1 MKITLFSITCC
12 AMIMTNV
19 YAQEFKESV
28 QPLSD
33 KALKGQ
39 IYEVNKG
46 NDGSNNII
54 YRMKV
59 DKKSDAVSYEKYSFD
74 KNLKFLGATETK
86 ETKENKPDVEHTYYG
101 AYVGGTGVAALRVTL
116 KLNKDVALLSWN
128 QKKQIYQVKKWI
140 SSETIKAKNDDG
152 RVYIG
157 YASYSS
163 KDEAKSNVF
172 VISKTETKDKTLADV
187 FSVLLFD
194 DKLELKDKPIDL
206 KGSYSLVYSS
216 MLENEDVVMIFAPKG
231 GSDVSKYIYF
241 QYDIEG
247 NLKNKVEFKSPASA
261 LLISAAY
268 DQDGNVYFFGTSV
281 KSNDSYDKVFSEYW
295 PIYNPGARAA
305 SMEGNNK
312 MDVKWRKCLDDKMD
326 NFHLLKFSGSQLDFA
341 STTPVDDFKSKFK
354 TAPGDKG
361 ASVYKGKK
369 FQLQKF
375 YVTSSGDYLVAGQL
389 TSWMTQKNGNS
400 IDIIDS
406 FKDIICFQFDKNGNV
421 KAQYGIGKVNDD
433 KASEIFSMEQN
444 FFPSADNKTIYWEL
458 WEVKG
463 DKDWFTGDITRVFFP
478 RIVKVDLS
486 NSTLGE
492 IQAMGKGKYYL
503 KESKYDEQ
511 DKSLV
516 YIGNDLKGKNLWV
529 GKVLFD

>member
-1 MKITLFSITCC
+1 MKITLISIACC
-12 AMIMTNV
+12 AIITTNAF
-19 YAQEFKESV
+19 AQEFKESV

-39 IYEVNKG
+39 IYEVSKAENG
-46 NDGSNNII
+46 NNNIT

-59 DKKSDAVSYEKYSFD
+59 DKKSDVVSYEQYSFD
-74 KNLKFLGATETK
+74 KNLKFLGTSDIKIE
-86 ETKENKPDVEHTYYG
+86 KENKPDVERTYY
-101 AYVGGTGVAALRVTL
+101 AASVGGRGIEALRVTL
-116 KLNKDVALLSWN
+116 KLNKDVGLLAWN
-128 QKKQIYQVKKWI
+128 QKKQIYQIKKWI

-157 YASYSS
+157 FASYSS
-163 KDEAKSNVF
+163 MDNAKSNVF
-172 VISKTETKDKTLADV
+172 VIAKTETKDKALADV

-206 KGSYSLVYSS
+206 KGSYTLVYSD
-216 MLENEDVVMIFAPKG
+216 MLDNENVAMVFAPKE
-231 GSDVSKYIYF
+231 GSDVSKYVYF

-247 NLKNKVEFKSPASA
+247 NLKNRVEFKSPASA

-268 DQDGNVYFFGTSV
+268 ELDGNVYFYGTSI
-281 KSNDSYDKVFSEYW
+281 KSNDAFDKVFNEYC
-295 PIYNPGARAA
+295 PIYNPGAKAA

-341 STTPVDDFKSKFK
+341 SSTPVEEFKSKFK

-361 ASVYKGKK
+361 ASIYKGKK
-369 FQLQKF
+369 FTLQKF

-406 FKDIICFQFDKNGNV
+406 FKDIICFQFDKNGNI

-444 FFPSADNKTIYWEL
+444 FYASADNKTVYWEL

-478 RIVKVDLS
+478 RIVKIDLS
-486 NSTLGE
+486 NSSLGA
-492 IQAMGKGKYYL
+492 IQAMGAGKYYL
-503 KESKYDEQ
+503 RESKYDAQ
-511 DKSLV
+511 DKSIL
-516 YIGNDLKGKNLWV
+516 YIGNDLKGKNLWI
-529 GKVLFD
+529 GKAQLQ

>member
-1 MKITLFSITCC
+1 MKTTLINFLFC
-12 AMIMTNV
+12 ALIISNA
-19 YAQEFKESV
+19 YSQEFKESV

-33 KALKGQ
+33 KAQKGQ
-39 IYEVNKG
+39 LFEVSKDDKG
-46 NDGSNNII
+46 NNNII
-54 YRMKV
+54 YRMKL
-59 DKKSDAVSYEKYSFD
+59 DKKSEVVSYEQYSFD
-74 KNLKFLGATETK
+74 NNLKFIGASDIK
-86 ETKENKPDVEHTYYG
+86 VNKENKPDMERTYYS
-101 AYVGGTGVAALRVTL
+101 AYVGGRGVEALRVTL
-116 KLNKDVALLSWN
+116 KLNKDVALETWN
-128 QKKQIYQVKKWI
+128 QKKQVYQVKKWL

-163 KDEAKSNVF
+163 DDIAKSNVF
-172 VISKTETKDKTLADV
+172 VIAKTETKDKAKQDN
-187 FSVLLFD
+187 FSILLFD
-194 DKLELKDKPIDL
+194 DKLDLKDNPIDL

-216 MLENEDVVMIFAPKG
+216 MLENEDIVMVFAPKG
-231 GSDVSKYIYF
+231 GTDVSKYVYF

-268 DQDGNVYFFGTSV
+268 DQGGNVYFFGTSI
-281 KSNDSYDKVFSEYW
+281 KSSEAFDKVFSEYV
-295 PIYNPGARAA
+295 PIYNPGAKAA

-312 MDVKWRKCLDDKMD
+312 MDAKWRKCLDDKMD
-326 NFHLLKFSGSQLDFA
+326 NFHFLKFNGNQLAFA
-341 STTPVDDFKSKFK
+341 STTPVEEFKAKFK

-406 FKDIICFQFDKNGNV
+406 YKDIVCFQIDKNGNV

-444 FFPSADNKTIYWEL
+444 FYASADDKTIYWEL
-458 WEVKG
+458 WEVQG
-463 DKDWFTGDITRVFFP
+463 DKDWFTGNITRVFFP
-478 RIVKVDLS
+478 RIVKIDLS
-486 NSTLGE
+486 NSSLSA
-492 IQAMGKGKYYL
+492 IQSMGDGKYFL
-503 KESKYDEQ
+503 RESKFDENE
-511 DKSLV
+511 KSIMYV
-516 YIGNDLKGKNLWV
+516 GNDLKGKNLWV
-529 GKVLFD
+529 GKVVLK

>member
-1 MKITLFSITCC
+1 MKIPLIVITFCVFT
-12 AMIMTNV
+12 ITNSV
-19 YAQEFKESV
+19 AQQFKESI

-33 KALKGQ
+33 KAMKAQ
-39 IYEVNKG
+39 IYEVSKDDNG
-46 NDGSNNII
+46 NSNIT
-54 YRMKV
+54 YRMKL
-59 DKKSDAVSYEKYSFD
+59 DKKSEVVSYEQYSFD
-74 KNLKFLGATETK
+74 KNLKFIGVSDIK
-86 ETKENKPDVEHTYYG
+86 VNKENNPDIERTYYS
-101 AYVGGTGVAALRVTL
+101 AYVGGTGMAAMRVTL
-116 KLNKDVALLSWN
+116 KLNKDVALLAWN
-128 QKKQIYQVKKWI
+128 QKKQVYQVKKWL

-163 KDEAKSNVF
+163 DDIAKSNVF
-172 VISKTETKDKTLADV
+172 VIAKTETKDKAQADN
-187 FSVLLFD
+187 FSILLFD
-194 DKLELKDKPIDL
+194 DKLELKDQAIDL

-216 MLENEDVVMIFAPKG
+216 MLKNEDVVMVFAPKG

-261 LLISAAY
+261 LLISSAY
-268 DQDGNVYFFGTSV
+268 DEGGNVYFFGTSI
-281 KSNDSYDKVFSEYW
+281 KSNEAFDRVFSEYV
-295 PIYNPGARAA
+295 PIYNPGAKAA

-326 NFHLLKFSGSQLDFA
+326 NFHLLKFSGNQLAFA
-341 STTPVDDFKSKFK
+341 STTPVEDFKSKFK

-389 TSWMTQKNGNS
+389 TSWMTKSNGKS

-406 FKDIICFQFDKNGNV
+406 YKDIICFQFDKNGNV

-444 FFPSADNKTIYWEL
+444 FYASADNKTIYWEL
-458 WEVKG
+458 WEVLG
-463 DKDWFTGDITRVFFP
+463 DKDWFTGDITCVFFP
-478 RIVKVDLS
+478 RIVKIDLG
-486 NSTLGE
+486 NSTLGA
-492 IQAMGKGKYYL
+492 IQAMGDGKYYL
-503 KESKYDEQ
+503 RESKFDENE
-511 DKSLV
+511 KSV
-516 YIGNDLKGKNLWV
+516 MYIGNDLKGKNLWV
-529 GKVLFD
+529 GKVVLD

>member
-1 MKITLFSITCC
+1 MKSILIVIIFCVS
-12 AMIMTNV
+12 IVSNS

-39 IYEVNKG
+39 VFDVNKDENG
-46 NDGSNNII
+46 NSNIT
-54 YRMKV
+54 YRMKLV
-59 DKKSDAVSYEKYSFD
+59 KKSETISYEQYSFD
-74 KNLKFLGATETK
+74 KNLKFIGATDIKMNK
-86 ETKENKPDVEHTYYG
+86 EDKPDIERTYYS
-101 AYVGGTGVAALRVTL
+101 AYVGGTGMAALRVTL
-116 KLNKDVALLSWN
+116 KLSKDVALKTWN
-128 QKKQIYQVKKWI
+128 QKKQVYQIKKWL
-140 SSETIKAKNDDG
+140 SSETIKARNDDG

-163 KDEAKSNVF
+163 DDMAKSNVF
-172 VISKTETKDKTLADV
+172 VIAKTETKDKAQADI
-187 FSVLLFD
+187 FSILLFD
-194 DKLELKDKPIDL
+194 EKLELKDNPIDL
-206 KGSYSLVYSS
+206 KGSYSLVFSS
-216 MLENEDVVMIFAPKG
+216 MLQNEDVVMVFAPKS
-231 GSDVSKYIYF
+231 GSELSNYIYF
-241 QYDIEG
+241 HYDIEG

-261 LLISAAY
+261 LLISAAF
-268 DQDGNVYFFGTSV
+268 DQEGSVYFFGTSV
-281 KSNDSYDKVFSEYW
+281 KSNEAFSEVFSEYV

-305 SMEGNNK
+305 SLEGNNK
-312 MDVKWRKCLDDKMD
+312 MDAKWRKCLDDKMD
-326 NFHLLKFSGSQLDFA
+326 NFHFLKFSGNQLAFA
-341 STTPVDDFKSKFK
+341 STTPVAEFQSKFK

-375 YVTSSGDYLVAGQL
+375 YVTASGDYLVTGQL
-389 TSWMTQKNGNS
+389 TSWMTKSNGQS

-406 FKDIICFQFDKNGNV
+406 YKDIICFQFDNTGNI

-444 FFPSADNKTIYWEL
+444 FFASADKSTIYWEL

-478 RIVKVDLS
+478 RIVKIDLS
-486 NSTLGE
+486 KSTLGAIKSLGE
-492 IQAMGKGKYYL
+492 GKYYL
-503 KESKYDEQ
+503 RESKFDEQ
-511 DKSLV
+511 ENSIL

-529 GKVLFD
+529 GKALFN

>member
-1 MKITLFSITCC
+1 MKITLIAIVIC
-12 AMIMTNV
+12 AFIAANS

-33 KALKGQ
+33 KAQKGQ
-39 IYEVNKG
+39 MYEVNKDDKG
-46 NDGSNNII
+46 NSNIT
-54 YRMKV
+54 YRMKL
-59 DKKSDAVSYEKYSFD
+59 DKKSEVVSYEQYSFD
-74 KNLKFLGATETK
+74 KNLKFINTSDIQVN
-86 ETKENKPDVEHTYYG
+86 KENKPDMERTYYG

-116 KLNKDVALLSWN
+116 KLNKDVALETWN
-128 QKKQIYQVKKWI
+128 QKKQRYQVKKWL

-163 KDEAKSNVF
+163 NDINKSNVF
-172 VISKTETKDKTLADV
+172 VIAKTETKDKALADK
-187 FSVLLFD
+187 FSILLFD
-194 DKLELKDKPIDL
+194 DKLELKDNPIDL
-206 KGSYSLVYSS
+206 NGSYSLVYSS
-216 MLENEDVVMIFAPKG
+216 MLENEEIVMVFAPNG
-231 GSDVSKYIYF
+231 GSDVSKYVYF

-247 NLKNKVEFKSPASA
+247 NLINKVEFKSPASA

-268 DQDGNVYFFGTSV
+268 DQGGNVYFFGTSI
-281 KSNDSYDKVFSEYW
+281 KSNDAFEKVFSEYV
-295 PIYNPGARAA
+295 PIYNPGAKAA

-326 NFHLLKFSGSQLDFA
+326 NFHFLKFSGNQLAFA
-341 STTPVDDFKSKFK
+341 STTPVEDFKAKFK

-361 ASVYKGKK
+361 ASIYKGKK

-375 YVTSSGDYLVAGQL
+375 YVTSSGDYLVTGQL
-389 TSWMTQKNGNS
+389 SGWMTQKNGNS

-406 FKDIICFQFDKNGNV
+406 YKDIVCFQIDKNGNI

-444 FFPSADNKTIYWEL
+444 FYPSSDNKTIYWEL
-458 WEVKG
+458 WEVMG
-463 DKDWFTGDITRVFFP
+463 DKDWFTGNITRVFFP
-478 RIVKVDLS
+478 RIVKIDLS
-486 NSTLGE
+486 NSTLSA
-492 IQAMGKGKYYL
+492 IQSMGGGKYYL
-503 KESKYDEQ
+503 RESKYDEQ
-511 DKSLV
+511 EKSIL

-529 GKVLFD
+529 GKAQLN

>member
-1 MKITLFSITCC
+1 MKITLILVIFCVVF
-12 AMIMTNV
+12 AMSA

-33 KALKGQ
+33 KAQKGQ
-39 IYEVNKG
+39 IYEVNKDDKG
-46 NDGSNNII
+46 NSNIT
-54 YRMKV
+54 YRMKL
-59 DKKSDAVSYEKYSFD
+59 DKKSEVVSYEQYSFD
-74 KNLKFLGATETK
+74 KNLKFIGASDIK
-86 ETKENKPDVEHTYYG
+86 VNKENNPDIERTYYS
-101 AYVGGTGVAALRVTL
+101 AYVGGTGMAAMRVTL
-116 KLNKDVALLSWN
+116 KLNKDVALLAWN
-128 QKKQIYQVKKWI
+128 QKKQVYQVKKWL

-163 KDEAKSNVF
+163 DDEDKSNVF
-172 VISKTETKDKTLADV
+172 VIAKTETKDKAQVDN
-187 FSVLLFD
+187 FSILLFD
-194 DKLELKDKPIDL
+194 DKLELKDNPVDL

-216 MLENEDVVMIFAPKG
+216 MLENEDIVMVFAPKG
-231 GSDVSKYIYF
+231 GSDVSRYVYF
-241 QYDIEG
+241 HYDIEG
-247 NLKNKVEFKSPASA
+247 NLKNRIEFTSPASA

-268 DQDGNVYFFGTSV
+268 DKGGDVYFFGTSI
-281 KSNDSYDKVFSEYW
+281 KSKDAFDRVFSEYV
-295 PIYNPGARAA
+295 PIFNPGAKAA
-305 SMEGNNK
+305 NFEGNNK
-312 MDVKWRKCLDDKMD
+312 MDVKWRKCLDDDMD
-326 NFHLLKFSGSQLDFA
+326 FFHLLKFSGSQLAFA
-341 STTPVDDFKSKFK
+341 STTPVAEFKAKFK

-369 FQLQKF
+369 FSLQNF
-375 YVTSSGDYLVAGQL
+375 YVTSSGDYLVTGQL

-406 FKDIICFQFDKNGNV
+406 YKDIVCFQIDKNGNI

-444 FFPSADNKTIYWEL
+444 FYPSADNKTIYWEL

-478 RIVKVDLS
+478 RIVKIDLS
-486 NSTLGE
+486 NSTLSA
-492 IQAMGKGKYYL
+492 IQSMGAGKYYL
-503 KESKYDEQ
+503 RESKFDEQ
-511 DKSLV
+511 ENSIL

-529 GKVLFD
+529 GKVALD